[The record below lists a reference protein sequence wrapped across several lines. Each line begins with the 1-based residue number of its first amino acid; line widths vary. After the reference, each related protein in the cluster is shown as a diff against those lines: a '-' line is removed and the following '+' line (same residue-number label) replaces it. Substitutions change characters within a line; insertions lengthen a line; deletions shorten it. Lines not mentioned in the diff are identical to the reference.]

1 MAAARLTLLLACLG
15 LAISRVGLVAHE
27 VFGHGGAAVAFG
39 GRVLEVT
46 FFWFAGGW
54 IRYSTPAL
62 DERGA
67 LLIQLGGILTEL
79 GLGLAACLY
88 ARLAVLARQRR
99 QARRGGSAPPPSY
112 PLTALELGGLL
123 FIAHGLWYAATGTW
137 HGFGDGARLHALL
150 GEARYPV
157 ALLLGALLCATA
169 AGAARRLARAF
180 APSFASSFASSL
192 GSSSAPPST
201 SSLGSSSGSAST
213 STPAPSSSSAAAP
226 STPRRLALVLL
237 AAVLAGGLH
246 AALTFGEVR
255 LRQDHVYRLTM
266 RTAEERT
273 RDRELARWRQAQ
285 AERGHVVAPAEEQAK
300 ARALTPP
307 APFPFARALALAAL
321 LAVALG
327 AASLR
332 RAPLPAER
340 GFPVITRAM
349 LAGTAALAF
358 ATIAAVVLLD
368 AW

>member
-79 GLGLAACLY
+79 GLGLLACLY
-88 ARLAVLARQRR
+88 ACLVVAARRQ
-99 QARRGGSAPPPSY
+99 QARRAESALPPPSY

-137 HGFGDGARLHALL
+137 HGFGDGARLHELL

-180 APSFASSFASSL
+180 APSFA
-192 GSSSAPPST
+192 PT
-201 SSLGSSSGSAST
+201 R
-213 STPAPSSSSAAAP
+213 APSSSSGAAP

-237 AAVLAGGLH
+237 AAALAGGLH

-285 AERGHVVAPAEEQAK
+285 AARGHLVAPAEEQAK

-307 APFPFARALALAAL
+307 APFHFARALALAAL
-321 LAVALG
+321 LAAALG
-327 AASLR
+327 TASLR

-358 ATIAAVVLLD
+358 ATITAVALLD